1 MSSYIGHSSFSTA
14 PKKSDGLIDLWRSVV
29 RHKRLFMAITGT
41 FVVVGGL
48 YILLATPQYRAEAM
62 LRVESSSK
70 PGASLSALSDV
81 SGTMSATVSASDES
95 AVLTSRSIVSDA
107 IAQTGAQT
115 SVQTGSHFPLIGQFM
130 ASRHV
135 NAQTLVPPFLG
146 LSGYAWGGELL
157 KPGVFTVPE
166 ASLGDKFRVV
176 TGEAGQYTLYD
187 KDGEALAQGRVG
199 QLVSFS
205 VTTPDG
211 SAPGELRIDT
221 LRARPG
227 VEFTLRSQSAQT
239 VYERVS
245 KALKA
250 SVASQGSSIRDPS
263 IMSLSYQADSP
274 LAAQMLVNTI
284 VKTYLKRDEQ
294 TRAEQ
299 AQLSLNFLRG
309 RLPGLKADLE
319 SAENRLNDYRT
330 KTSMVDMGQQG
341 TALITR
347 LSTLADTQTRLQ
359 LQLDEQKQKF
369 RPDSP
374 TYQAAASQLD
384 QVNRQIQELSD
395 TATKLP
401 SIQREYV
408 RLARDV
414 AVSTQLYTSVLTNAQ
429 QLEVAAA
436 STAPGVGVVDWAIT
450 PEKQA
455 WPRNAIV
462 LLGSILGGLFVSAAT
477 VHLISLKRKE
487 LRTPE
492 EIDYISHVPRLAVVA
507 QSSAQLQHSSAARR
521 RLGTPAKLLAANSPT
536 DPGIEAL
543 RSLRSSMKALLE
555 TGDLSA
561 GKVILFTGPTQGVG
575 KSFVSS
581 NFAYLLAETHASVVL
596 IDADM
601 RQGRLRHLLKERSGA
616 GLAEVLEGTARVEEA
631 IVKLDQSN
639 LSVLNAGLSVP
650 ANPSEL
656 LGRPAFQEMLAKL
669 RETYDYVVIDSPPVL
684 PVSDALSIASQ
695 DCDLVLLV
703 SRADH
708 TGARQLEETI
718 RRLENV
724 GARVGGHIFNGFLPG
739 RYGERDEYGLYL
751 AHKLH

>member
-1 MSSYIGHSSFSTA
+1 MSSYIGHSSFSAA

-29 RHKRLFMAITGT
+29 RHKRLFMTITGT

-70 PGASLSALSDV
+70 PGASISALSDV

-115 SVQTGSHFPLIGQFM
+115 SVQTGSHFPLIGKFM

-205 VTTPDG
+205 VSTPDG
-211 SAPGELRIDT
+211 NAPGELRIDT

-239 VYERVS
+239 VYENVN

-250 SVASQGSSIRDPS
+250 SVASQSSALHDPS

-294 TRAEQ
+294 SRAEQ

-507 QSSAQLQHSSAARR
+507 QSPAQLQHSSAARR

>member
-1 MSSYIGHSSFSTA
+1 
-14 PKKSDGLIDLWRSVV
+14 
-29 RHKRLFMAITGT
+29 
-41 FVVVGGL
+41 
-48 YILLATPQYRAEAM
+48 
-62 LRVESSSK
+62 
-70 PGASLSALSDV
+70 
-81 SGTMSATVSASDES
+81 
-95 AVLTSRSIVSDA
+95 
-107 IAQTGAQT
+107 
-115 SVQTGSHFPLIGQFM
+115 
-130 ASRHV
+130 
-135 NAQTLVPPFLG
+135 
-146 LSGYAWGGELL
+146 
-157 KPGVFTVPE
+157 
-166 ASLGDKFRVV
+166 
-176 TGEAGQYTLYD
+176 
-187 KDGEALAQGRVG
+187 
-199 QLVSFS
+199 
-205 VTTPDG
+205 
-211 SAPGELRIDT
+211 
-221 LRARPG
+221 
-227 VEFTLRSQSAQT
+227 
-239 VYERVS
+239 
-245 KALKA
+245 
-250 SVASQGSSIRDPS
+250 
-263 IMSLSYQADSP
+263 
-274 LAAQMLVNTI
+274 
-284 VKTYLKRDEQ
+284 
-294 TRAEQ
+294 
-299 AQLSLNFLRG
+299 
-309 RLPGLKADLE
+309 
-319 SAENRLNDYRT
+319 
-330 KTSMVDMGQQG
+330 MGQQG

-656 LGRPAFQEMLAKL
+656 LGRPAFQQMLAKL

-751 AHKLH
+751 AHSCINCREWEGGGGRMRLLRRSIGAA

>member
-1 MSSYIGHSSFSTA
+1 MSSYIGHSSFSAAA

-62 LRVESSSK
+62 LRVESK
-70 PGASLSALSDV
+70 PGSSISALSDV

-135 NAQTLVPPFLG
+135 NAQELVPPFLG

-157 KPGVFTVPE
+157 KPGIFTVPE
-166 ASLGDKFRVV
+166 AALGDKFRVV
-176 TGEAGQYTLYD
+176 AGEAGQWTLYD
-187 KDGEALAQGRVG
+187 KDGAQLAQGRVG

-205 VTTPDG
+205 VSTPEG

-221 LRARPG
+221 LRARSG
-227 VEFTLRSQSAQT
+227 VEFTLRSESAQT
-239 VYERVS
+239 VYENVN
-245 KALKA
+245 KQLKS
-250 SVASQGSSIRDPS
+250 SVASQGSTIRDPS
-263 IMSLSYQADSP
+263 IMSLSYQSDSP
-274 LAAQMLVNTI
+274 LKAQMLVNTI
-284 VKTYLKRDEQ
+284 VRTYLKRDEEY
-294 TRAEQ
+294 RAEQ

-359 LQLDEQKQKF
+359 LLLDEQKQKF

-384 QVNRQIQELSD
+384 QVNRQIQALSD
-395 TATKLP
+395 TATRLP

-436 STAPGVGVVDWAIT
+436 STAPGVSVVDWAIT
-450 PEKQA
+450 PEKQS

-477 VHLISLKRKE
+477 VHLISLNRKE

-507 QSSAQLQHSSAARR
+507 QSQAQLQHSSDVRR
-521 RLGTPAKLLAANSPT
+521 RLGTPRLLAANSPT

-543 RSLRSSMKALLE
+543 RSLRSSMRSLLE
-555 TGDLSA
+555 TGDLAA

-581 NFAYLLAETHASVVL
+581 NFAYLLAETNASVVL

-601 RQGRLRHLLKERSGA
+601 RQGRLRNLLKERSGA
-616 GLAEVLEGTARVEEA
+616 GLAEVLEGTARVEDA

-639 LSVLNAGLSVP
+639 LSVLNAGLAVP
-650 ANPSEL
+650 SNPSEL
-656 LGRPAFQEMLAKL
+656 LGRPAFQQMLATL
-669 RETYDYVVIDSPPVL
+669 RETYDFVVIDSPPVL

-739 RYGERDEYGLYL
+739 RYGERDEYGLYIG
-751 AHKLH
+751 HKLH

>member
-1 MSSYIGHSSFSTA
+1 MSSYIGHSSFISA
-14 PKKSDGLIDLWRSVV
+14 APPKKSDGLIDLWRSVV
-29 RHKRLFMAITGT
+29 RHKRLFMAITCT
-41 FVVVGGL
+41 FCVAGAL

-62 LRVESSSK
+62 LRVESK
-70 PGASLSALSDV
+70 PGSSISALSDV

-135 NAQTLVPPFLG
+135 NAQELVPPFLG

-157 KPGVFTVPE
+157 KPGIFTVPE
-166 ASLGDKFRVV
+166 AALGDKFRVV
-176 TGEAGQYTLYD
+176 AGEAGQWTLYD
-187 KDGEALAQGRVG
+187 KDGVALAQGRVG
-199 QLVSFS
+199 QLVAFS
-205 VTTPDG
+205 VTTPEG
-211 SAPGELRIDT
+211 NGPGELRIDR

-227 VEFTLRSQSAQT
+227 VAFTLRSESAQT
-239 VYERVS
+239 VYENVN
-245 KALKA
+245 KQLKS
-250 SVASQGSSIRDPS
+250 SVASQGSTIRDPS
-263 IMSLSYQADSP
+263 IMSLSYQSDSP
-274 LAAQMLVNTI
+274 LKAQMLVNTI
-284 VKTYLKRDEQ
+284 VRTYLKRDEEY
-294 TRAEQ
+294 RAEQ

-359 LQLDEQKQKF
+359 LLLDEQKQKF

-395 TATKLP
+395 TATRLP
-401 SIQREYV
+401 SIQRQYV

-436 STAPGVGVVDWAIT
+436 STAPGVSVVDWAIT
-450 PEKQA
+450 PEKQS

-462 LLGSILGGLFVSAAT
+462 LLGSILGGLFVSVAT
-477 VHLISLKRKE
+477 VHLISLNRKE

-492 EIDYISHVPRLAVVA
+492 EIDHISHVPRLAVVA
-507 QSSAQLQHSSAARR
+507 QSQAQLQHSSDVRR
-521 RLGTPAKLLAANSPT
+521 RLGTPARLLAANSPT

-543 RSLRSSMKALLE
+543 RSLRSSMRALLE
-555 TGDLSA
+555 TGDLTA

-581 NFAYLLAETHASVVL
+581 NFAYLLAETNASVVL

-616 GLAEVLEGTARVEEA
+616 GLAEVLEGTARVEDA

-639 LSVLNAGLSVP
+639 LSVLNAGLAVP
-650 ANPSEL
+650 SNPSEL
-656 LGRPAFQEMLAKL
+656 LGRPAFQAMLATL
-669 RETYDYVVIDSPPVL
+669 RDAYDFVVIDSPPVL

-739 RYGERDEYGLYL
+739 RYGERDEYGLYIG
-751 AHKLH
+751 HKH